1 MMMRMSIVIVALL
14 YSVSAQAI
22 CQPARTWTDGGV
34 TYDAKC
40 MHRLGPGWVH
50 IANPYQVWAYS
61 QMKPGDIYFKPGA
74 DFDEKFGK
82 FAVALGICAWAGD
95 PKARPQIDQCIDLM
109 QHAVT
114 DGDAK

>member
-40 MHRLGPGWVH
+40 MHRLGPSCVH
-50 IANPYQVWAYS
+50 NS
-61 QMKPGDIYFKPGA
+61 QSLSGLGLQP
-74 DFDEKFGK
+74 DETGRYLFQ
-82 FAVALGICAWAGD
+82 
-95 PKARPQIDQCIDLM
+95 ARCRL
-109 QHAVT
+109 
-114 DGDAK
+114 